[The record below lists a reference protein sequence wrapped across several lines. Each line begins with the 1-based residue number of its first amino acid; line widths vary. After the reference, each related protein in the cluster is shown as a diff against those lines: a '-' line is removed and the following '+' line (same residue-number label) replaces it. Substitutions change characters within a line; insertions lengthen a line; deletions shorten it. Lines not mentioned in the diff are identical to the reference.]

1 MGGRERRRVERVG
14 IEMIVL
20 TAMPVQDEQA
30 MVIFSR
36 MFIFSSLLVAG
47 FVAVMTRQRGVRRWL
62 ASGFAFALSYAAFWL
77 ILHKGV

>member
-1 MGGRERRRVERVG
+1 MG

-20 TAMPVQDEQA
+20 NAMPVQDEQA

-47 FVAVMTRQRGVRRWL
+47 FVAVMTRQRGIRRWL
-62 ASGFAFALSYAAFWL
+62 LSSFAFALSYAAFWL
-77 ILHKGV
+77 ILHRGF